1 MHSLSLKVFADFNG
15 KVTAA
20 RCMPSG
26 RGRYGVSGLDFR
38 TRRFVYGSGDSN
50 WRSCRITASSS
61 ERDANNGG
69 GRSRSSS
76 SSSNSSTD
84 SSSFL
89 SRSQTYALL
98 KQKMEVAAKSED
110 YEEAARIRDSLK
122 LFEEE
127 EPVLRLRRL
136 IKEAVVD
143 ERFEVKRLLVLKS
156 LSFVDE
162 KFRRGLRRIRRIEIV
177 AKLFCCC
184 PSFFLLVLDAA
195 NYRDEL
201 REIAPHSLLKC
212 SSDATTLGIR
222 VQVRS
227 VYIEGRSQP
236 SKGRYFFAY
245 RIRITNNSERPV
257 QLLRRHWIITDAHGK
272 TENVWGTGV
281 IGEQP
286 VILPQTSFEYSS
298 ACPLCTANGRMEG
311 DFEMKHIDKTGSQS
325 FNVAIAPFS
334 LSILGDDDDS
344 F

>member
-50 WRSCRITASSS
+50 WRSCRISASSS
-61 ERDANNGG
+61 ERDANGG
-69 GRSRSSS
+69 GRSQSSS

-143 ERFEVKRLLVLKS
+143 ERFE
-156 LSFVDE
+156 
-162 KFRRGLRRIRRIEIV
+162 
-177 AKLFCCC
+177 
-184 PSFFLLVLDAA
+184 DAA

-201 REIAPHSLLKC
+201 KEIAPHSLLKC

-245 RIRITNNSERPV
+245 RIRITNNSECPV

-325 FNVAIAPFS
+325 FNVVIAPFS